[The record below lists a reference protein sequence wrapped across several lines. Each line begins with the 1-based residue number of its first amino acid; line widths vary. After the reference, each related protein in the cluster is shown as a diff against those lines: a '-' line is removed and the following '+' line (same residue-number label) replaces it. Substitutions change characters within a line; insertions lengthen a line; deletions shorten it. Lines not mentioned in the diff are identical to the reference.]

1 MCARASARADRG
13 HSSTC
18 LHSFPLSQPSLRAAV
33 LLKQIGASRLCHR
46 TTQHP
51 SHGVSGREA
60 KANKTDKGEIRA
72 RKHLQNRGGER
83 GGESGSGRRE
93 EKREML
99 QKKRR
104 ESSDNPKL
112 NSHHVRVEQNSI
124 VFIGNSQ
131 PEGNYILKLA
141 WMHTRTHART
151 CACMDTRLHTCM
163 VNNTKHVLGPKKK
176 TLWWW
181 VHADMRC
188 PPQAFSFFIW
198 LRCMCVLEC
207 LCVWIIPII
216 LCSFVR
222 ICLKILFLKG
232 RATENPKL

>member
-1 MCARASARADRG
+1 MGISCFSVDFGIEGWCQPTPNFSSLSDCHPNKLARKRFFSLQRVGVCVCARASARADRG

-141 WMHTRTHART
+141 WMHTRTHACTHAR
-151 CACMDTRLHTCM
+151 AHAWTRDCTR
-163 VNNTKHVLGPKKK
+163 VL
-176 TLWWW
+176 
-181 VHADMRC
+181 
-188 PPQAFSFFIW
+188 
-198 LRCMCVLEC
+198 
-207 LCVWIIPII
+207 
-216 LCSFVR
+216 
-222 ICLKILFLKG
+222 
-232 RATENPKL
+232 